1 MIIKHYYEI
10 ENGKKFED
18 FIEALKAEINE
29 VPESRNFEGFRI
41 NLLSMNLEAYL
52 SREVHREEPEIF
64 YWHPQFN
71 IDHYT
76 VATGLDFFYI
86 RTVEAFNLLKSIK
99 SWDIESEVFGE
110 FSGEGW
116 YDFRSFDEI
125 YKISPD
131 DDDDVIILRYL
142 DALME
147 NKDNL
152 KSYFLV

>member
-1 MIIKHYYEI
+1 MIIKPYYEI

-18 FIEALKAEINE
+18 FEEALKAEINE

-41 NLLSMNLEAYL
+41 DLLSMNLEIYL
-52 SREVHREEPEIF
+52 SSGDNKEEHKIL
-64 YWHPQFN
+64 YQHPQLN
-71 IDHYT
+71 VGHYYA
-76 VATGLDFFYI
+76 VADLDFFYI

-99 SWDIESEVFGE
+99 SWDIDDKVYGE
-110 FSGEGW
+110 FYGEGW

-125 YKISPD
+125 YKIPP
-131 DDDDVIILRYL
+131 DDVIILRYL
-142 DALME
+142 NALME

>member
-1 MIIKHYYEI
+1 MTKEEI
-10 ENGKKFED
+10 RQ
-18 FIEALKAEINE
+18 EALKAEMNE

-41 NLLSMNLEAYL
+41 DLLSMNLEIYL
-52 SREVHREEPEIF
+52 SSGVHKEEPKIL
-64 YWHPQFN
+64 YWHPQLN
-71 IDHYT
+71 VGHYYA
-76 VATGLDFFYI
+76 VADLDFFYI

-99 SWDIESEVFGE
+99 SWDIDDKVCGE
-110 FSGEGW
+110 FYGEGW

-125 YKISPD
+125 YKIPP
-131 DDDDVIILRYL
+131 DDVITLRYL

>member
-1 MIIKHYYEI
+1 MIIKPYYET

-18 FIEALKAEINE
+18 FEEALKAEINE

-41 NLLSMNLEAYL
+41 DLLSMNLEIYL
-52 SREVHREEPEIF
+52 SSGVHKEEPKIW
-64 YWHPQFN
+64 YWHPQLN
-71 IDHYT
+71 VGHYYA
-76 VATGLDFFYI
+76 VADLDFFYI

-99 SWDIESEVFGE
+99 SWDIDDKVYGE
-110 FSGEGW
+110 FYGEGW

-125 YKISPD
+125 YKIPP
-131 DDDDVIILRYL
+131 DDVIILRYL

>member
-18 FIEALKAEINE
+18 FAEALKAEINE
-29 VPESRNFEGFRI
+29 VPESRNFEGFYI

-52 SREVHREEPEIF
+52 SKEVHREEPKIF

-99 SWDIESEVFGE
+99 SWDIEDTVYGE
-110 FSGEGW
+110 FYGEGW

-125 YKISPD
+125 YKIPS
-131 DDDDVIILRYL
+131 DDVIILRYL
-142 DALME
+142 DILME

-152 KSYFLV
+152 KPYFLV